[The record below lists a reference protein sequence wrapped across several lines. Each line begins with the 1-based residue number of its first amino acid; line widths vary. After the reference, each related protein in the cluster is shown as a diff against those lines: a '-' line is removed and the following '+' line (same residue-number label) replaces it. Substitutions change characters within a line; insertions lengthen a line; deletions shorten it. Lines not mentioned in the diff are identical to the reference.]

1 MSIEKQ
7 LMSEIKNLQ
16 DRLKRYESFKSR
28 GFTTEIC
35 PSTRAIYHDWSEE
48 IIMEHNGHSI
58 TTSRTC
64 MKCGINV
71 EYTYKLDSDMTV
83 LTDEFSEFRDTQEEE
98 E

>member
-16 DRLKRYESFKSR
+16 DRLLRYESFKNR
-28 GFTTEIC
+28 GFTSKVC
-35 PSTRAIYHDWSEE
+35 DSSRAIYHDWGEE
-48 IIMEHNGHSI
+48 IIMEHDGHNI

-64 MKCGINV
+64 MKCGINAN
-71 EYTYKLDSDMTV
+71 YTYRIDDDMTV